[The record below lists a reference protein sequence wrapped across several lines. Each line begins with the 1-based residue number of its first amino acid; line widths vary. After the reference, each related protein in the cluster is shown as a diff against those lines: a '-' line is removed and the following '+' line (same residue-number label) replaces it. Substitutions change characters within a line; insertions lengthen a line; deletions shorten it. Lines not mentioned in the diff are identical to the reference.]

1 MFRLLHPRV
10 LLRLSDTGAY
20 GNEYSPADM
29 LTDLTAAV
37 FEADLAGGVN
47 GYRQNLQT
55 EYVHRLLKIT
65 AEGSEYDYRSQSLA
79 LNRLRWVEGQLAGS
93 RGRRAVDQRTPAKH
107 RLPDSAWPRG
117 DSLGRSISARSGVQT
132 HVVRS

>member
-10 LLRLSDTGAY
+10 LLRLSDTGAH

-47 GYRQNLQT
+47 GYRQNLPT
-55 EYVHRLLKIT
+55 EFLSEGRPASV
-65 AEGSEYDYRSQSLA
+65 AESP
-79 LNRLRWVEGQLAGS
+79 WP
-93 RGRRAVDQRTPAKH
+93 GRRQR
-107 RLPDSAWPRG
+107 
-117 DSLGRSISARSGVQT
+117 
-132 HVVRS
+132 